1 MKKTLFASISLLLCA
16 PLLFSCS
23 SDNEDAIEKNPA
35 PAEDVIKV
43 ENTYWVSDT
52 KISDFDRLLPAYY
65 IEFQSQ
71 GKCMVYEY
79 QSPGSGIPGYMVG
92 NPLEFTQTDN
102 NISIIEEYWDISTDP
117 GQWANR
123 EYGTCSI
130 TSATELTFV
139 INSKSY
145 RLTKTDK
152 EIDSFNESVEESP
165 N

>member
-1 MKKTLFASISLLLCA
+1 MKKTLFAFIALLISTPLLL
-16 PLLFSCS
+16 SCS
-23 SDNEDAIEKNPA
+23 SDNEEAIEKNPTPDKEA
-35 PAEDVIKV
+35 IKV
-43 ENTYWVSDT
+43 ENTHWVSDS
-52 KISDFDRLLPAYY
+52 KINDFGRSLPAYF

-71 GKCMVYEY
+71 GKCMVHEY
-79 QSPGSGIPGYMVG
+79 QSPGSDIPGYLVG

-117 GQWANR
+117 GKWAKR

-139 INSKSY
+139 TNNKSY

-152 EIDSFNESVEESP
+152 DIDSFNK
-165 N
+165 